1 MDRRNGDGFVE
12 GDAVLLEVGGGFR
25 RIELEAQRVE
35 VHALVVD
42 AILART
48 GAASACARCPHLRIE
63 IWGTRFW

>member
-1 MDRRNGDGFVE
+1 
-12 GDAVLLEVGGGFR
+12 VLLEVGGGFR